1 LNGFTSSFIL
11 QKKIL
16 FVIIYLSQIEID
28 LKNITMSIYEDTLF
42 NILGIPRLVVILIL
56 QIGECIYVCVWL
68 NIWLLVDNRPKWK

>member
-1 LNGFTSSFIL
+1 
-11 QKKIL
+11 
-16 FVIIYLSQIEID
+16 
-28 LKNITMSIYEDTLF
+28 MSIYEDTLF